1 MRTIQE
7 VFNLAIETK
16 FYSPLAEFPKFDEY
30 PYMCDALHEMYNSD
44 LISIEEWGNAKDA
57 IKQYQ
62 MSITPLW
69 KCHPRWQLNNQSP
82 HINALT
88 LVNCFESLEIFKD
101 SEHKN
106 NDDGQFDLCLAIF
119 KNWNT
124 RPMNKDEILQ
134 FMKDHKI

>member
-7 VFNLAIETK
+7 VFNLAIQK
-16 FYSPLAEFPKFDEY
+16 QFYSPLADSPKSDEY
-30 PYMCDALHEMYNSD
+30 PYMCDALHEMYNED
-44 LISIEEWGNAKDA
+44 LISIVEWGNAKDA

-69 KCHPRWQLNNQSP
+69 KCHPKWERYNQNP

-88 LVNCFESLEIFKD
+88 LINCFECLEIFEY
-101 SEHKN
+101 SEFRN

-124 RPMNKDEILQ
+124 RPMNKVEILQ
-134 FMKDHKI
+134 FMKTHGI